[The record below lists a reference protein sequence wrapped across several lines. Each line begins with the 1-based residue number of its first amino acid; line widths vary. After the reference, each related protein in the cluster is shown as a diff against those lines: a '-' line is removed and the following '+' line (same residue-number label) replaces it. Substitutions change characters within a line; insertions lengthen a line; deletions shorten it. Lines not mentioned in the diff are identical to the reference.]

1 MGSGHLSVVSGY
13 LKFCLAYI
21 QAWLEEAVRKHD
33 ANAQIMAMEQKRQEL
48 ERQAHSIPLVK
59 IEPTEPLAWPGLT

>member
-1 MGSGHLSVVSGY
+1 MVSGY

-33 ANAQIMAMEQKRQEL
+33 ANAQIIAMEQKRQEL
-48 ERQAHSIPLVK
+48 ERQAHSIPSSR
-59 IEPTEPLAWPGLT
+59 

>member
-13 LKFCLAYI
+13 LKFCFAYI
-21 QAWLEEAVRKHD
+21 QEAVRKHD

-59 IEPTEPLAWPGLT
+59 IEPTESLAWPGLT